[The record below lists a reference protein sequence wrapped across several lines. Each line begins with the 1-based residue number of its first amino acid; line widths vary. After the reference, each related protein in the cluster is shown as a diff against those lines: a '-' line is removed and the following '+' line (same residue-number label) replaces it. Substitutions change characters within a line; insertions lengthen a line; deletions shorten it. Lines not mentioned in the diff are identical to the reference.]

1 MSSTTVHAAMR
12 AVIILWR
19 KYLHS
24 RTYTDSLENVKGHGV
39 EGKQTSLQ
47 AISESTTVHKVN
59 KRKGKVCCASGV
71 TSTITLIT
79 CGAKFKAPC
88 NSQWAPLH
96 TD

>member
-1 MSSTTVHAAMR
+1 MV
-12 AVIILWR
+12 LWS
-19 KYLHS
+19 KCLHS

-39 EGKQTSLQ
+39 EGKQPSLQ

-59 KRKGKVCCASGV
+59 ERKGEVCCASDV
-71 TSTITLIT
+71 TSTITFIT
-79 CGAKFKAPC
+79 CRQKFKAPC